1 MITPKHSIELQT
13 NINIEYHVKVLLK
26 MLKRFILNGY
36 II

>member
-13 NINIEYHVKVLLK
+13 NINIEYHVLK